1 MMKKAR
7 ELLKREMEE
16 EEEEE
21 EEEEDE
27 GMKVSKEYS

>member
-21 EEEEDE
+21 DE